1 MTNIYG
7 KNPASLADPK
17 AVVQGDCYRFSV
29 LSDKVIRMEY
39 SPAGRFV
46 DAETQIVLN
55 RRFPVPE
62 FHVND
67 SAEKLEI
74 VTRYLVLTYNKKP
87 FSKTGLT
94 VQVRENNFNRKTG
107 TWFYGDW
114 ELLRDGNLLGTAT
127 TLDNESGEWYFKP
140 SRDESKIWGEPDKSV
155 ELCYGLLSKN
165 GFSVIDDSASLVF
178 LEDGWVKPAEK
189 EHTDIYFMAFGR
201 DYLGALD
208 FFYQLSGK
216 TPMLPRFALGNWWS
230 RYYSYTQEE
239 YLALQDRFR
248 DEKIPI
254 AVGVLDMGWHLVDI
268 DPKYGKGWT
277 GYTWNKE
284 LFPDPAAMME
294 NLHNR
299 GMHVSLNVHPADGV
313 RAHEEMYGEMAQALG
328 VDHAHEVPIQFDITD
343 RKFVDAY
350 FKYLHHPNEEAGV
363 DFWWMD
369 WQQGSN
375 ALAEGFDPLWMLNH
389 YHYLDNARTG
399 KRPLDFSR
407 FAGLGSHRYPIGFSG
422 SSFITWESLD
432 FQPYFT
438 ANASNVGYGWW
449 SHDIGGH
456 RNGYR
461 CDELTT
467 RWVQFGVF
475 SPIMR
480 LHSSDEVFTGKEPWK
495 FGPEAERTMR
505 RFLSLRH
512 QLVPY
517 LYTMNYRAY
526 AENQPL
532 CQPMYYQMPHS
543 EEAYQLRNQY
553 CFGSQLIVN
562 PITSPSDPNTK
573 LGKVKTLL
581 PQGVWYDVFT
591 GLRYQGGRT
600 MYMFRPIDTIP
611 VLAKAGGIVPMQSA
625 GELSSRTDNP
635 AQLDLLVFCGADGEF
650 TMYEDDGVS
659 MAFEDGHSVFTRYR
673 LEWGDAK
680 RFTIDAAEGDL
691 SLVPE
696 RRSYTVKFYGI
707 PADSVQGVLADGE
720 NVLFESVYDAG
731 KNILSVRLGGI
742 SAAQQ
747 LTILLRD
754 DITLRQNNILE
765 PAYEMLNRAQ
775 IPFATKEKLFRLL
788 KKEGGTGQKLSI
800 IHSTYMDEGIREAI
814 TELLTADTM

>member
-1 MTNIYG
+1 MTNLYG
-7 KNPASLADPK
+7 RNPASAADPL
-17 AVVQGDCYRFSV
+17 AVVQGEHYRFSV
-29 LSDKVIRMEY
+29 LSDMVIRMEY

-46 DAETQIVLN
+46 DAQTQIVLN
-55 RRFPVPE
+55 RKFPVPE
-62 FHVND
+62 FHVNERED
-67 SAEKLEI
+67 KLEI
-74 VTRYLVLTYNKKP
+74 ITKYLVVTYDKKP

-94 VQVRENNFNRKTG
+94 VQVMGNNYMRKTG

-114 ELLRDGNLLGTAT
+114 ELLQEGNLLGTAT
-127 TLDNESGEWYFKP
+127 TLDSECGEWYYKP
-140 SRDESKIWGEPDKSV
+140 SKDETKIWGEPDKPV

-178 LEDGWVKPAEK
+178 TDDGWVEPAEK
-189 EHTDIYFMAFGR
+189 GHIDIYFMAFGR
-201 DYLGALD
+201 NYLGALD

-248 DEKIPI
+248 DEHLPI
-254 AVGVLDMGWHLVDI
+254 SVGVLDMGWHLVDI
-268 DPKYGKGWT
+268 DPKYGRGWT

-284 LFPDPAAMME
+284 LFPDAAGMMRE
-294 NLHNR
+294 LHDR
-299 GMHVSLNVHPADGV
+299 GMHVSLNVHPADGI
-313 RAHEEMYGEMAQALG
+313 RAHEEMYTEMAKALG
-328 VDHAHEVPIQFDITD
+328 VDYEHEVPIQFDITD
-343 RKFVDAY
+343 RKFLDAY
-350 FKYLHHPNEEAGV
+350 FKYLHHPNEEMGV

-375 ALAEGFDPLWMLNH
+375 SLAEGFDPLWMLNH

-422 SSFITWESLD
+422 SSYITWESLD

-480 LHSSDEVFTGKEPWK
+480 LHSSNEVFTGKEPWK

-517 LYTMNYRAY
+517 LYTMNYRFY
-526 AENQPL
+526 HENKPL
-532 CQPMYYQMPHS
+532 IQPMYYHQPHN
-543 EEAYQLRNQY
+543 EEAYRLRNQY
-553 CFGSQLIVN
+553 YFGSEMIVN
-562 PITSPSDPNTK
+562 PITSENDKHTK

-581 PQGVWYDVFT
+581 PEGIWYDMFT
-591 GLRYQGGRT
+591 GLRYRGNRT
-600 MYMFRPIDTIP
+600 MNMYRAIDTIP
-611 VLAKAGGIVPMQSA
+611 VLAKAGGIVPLQSEA
-625 GELSSRTDNP
+625 EVSSRTDNP
-635 AQLDLLVFCGADGEF
+635 EKLDLLVFCGAAGAF
-650 TMYEDDGVS
+650 AMYEDDGVS
-659 MAFEDGHSVFTRYR
+659 MAFEEGHSVTTEFS
-673 LEWGDAK
+673 LHWGDQK
-680 RFTIDAAEGDL
+680 RFVIHPVEGDL
-691 SLVPE
+691 SLIPAE
-696 RRSYTVKFYGI
+696 RKYTVKLYGI
-707 PADSVQGVLADGE
+707 PSDGVKDVCING
-720 NVLFESVYDAG
+720 ESVPYEVNFDG
-731 KNILSVRLGGI
+731 KRNILTVSFRSVKPMEQVELM
-742 SAAQQ
+742 
-747 LTILLRD
+747 LRSEAE
-754 DITLRQNNILE
+754 LVENNILDN
-765 PAYEMLNRAQ
+765 AYELLNRSEVA
-775 IPFATKEKLFRLL
+775 FLTKESLFRLL
-788 KKEGGTGQKLSI
+788 KSKGGMNEKLST
-800 IHSTYMDEGIREAI
+800 IHSTYMDDGIRSAI
-814 TELLTADTM
+814 TELLTAW

>member
-7 KNPASLADPK
+7 KNPASTADPK
-17 AVVQGDCYRFSV
+17 AIIQGDCYRFTV

-39 SPAGRFV
+39 SPSGRFV

-55 RRFPVPE
+55 RAFPVPA

-67 SAEKLEI
+67 SEEKLEI

-87 FSKTGLT
+87 FSQTGLT
-94 VQVRENNFNRKTG
+94 VQVRENNFNRKSG

-127 TLDNESGEWYFKP
+127 TLDNEVGEWYFKN
-140 SRDESKIWGEPDKSV
+140 SQDESKIWGEPDKPV
-155 ELCYGLLSKN
+155 ELCYGLLSKS
-165 GFSVIDDSASLVF
+165 GFSVIDDSASLIF
-178 LEDGWVKPAEK
+178 TEDGWVEPADK
-189 EHTDIYFMAFGR
+189 DHTDLYFMAFGR

-208 FFYQLSGK
+208 FFYQLAGK

-268 DPKYGKGWT
+268 DPKYGRGWT
-277 GYTWNKE
+277 GYTWDRK
-284 LFPDPAAMME
+284 LFPDPAALMKE
-294 NLHNR
+294 LHDR

-313 RAHEEMYGEMAQALG
+313 RAHEEMYEEMARALG
-328 VDHAHEVPIQFDITD
+328 VDYEHEVPIQFDITD
-343 RKFVDAY
+343 QKFVDAY
-350 FKYLHHPNEEAGV
+350 FKYLHHPNEEIGV
-363 DFWWMD
+363 DFWWID

-375 ALAEGFDPLWMLNH
+375 SLAEGFDPLWMLNH

-399 KRPLDFSR
+399 KRPLNFSR

-480 LHSSDEVFTGKEPWK
+480 LHSSNEVFTGKEPWK

-517 LYTMNYRAY
+517 LYTMNHRFYEA
-526 AENQPL
+526 NQPL
-532 CQPMYYQMPHS
+532 VQPMYYQLPHN
-543 EEAYQLRNQY
+543 EDAYQLRNQY
-553 CFGSQLIVN
+553 YFGSELIVN
-562 PITSPSDPNTK
+562 PITGPSDPNTK

-581 PQGVWYDVFT
+581 PEGIWYDIFT
-591 GLRYQGGRT
+591 GLRYRGGRT
-600 MYMFRPIDTIP
+600 MYMFRSLDTIP
-611 VLAKAGGIVPMQSA
+611 VLAKAGGIVPQQSEE
-625 GELSSRTDNP
+625 ELSSRTDNP
-635 AQLDLLVFCGADGEF
+635 VMLDLLVFCGADGEF

-659 MAFEDGHSVFTRYR
+659 MAFEEGHSVRTRYT
-673 LEWGDAK
+673 LEWSGK
-680 RFTIDAAEGDL
+680 KCLTIDPARGDL
-691 SLVPE
+691 SLIPVQ
-696 RRSYTVKFYGI
+696 RRYTVKFYGI
-707 PADSVQGVLADGE
+707 PADSVRSVLACGVSIPFDTAFDEGR
-720 NVLFESVYDAG
+720 NVLC
-731 KNILSVRLGGI
+731 VRLGEVPSTERVEI
-742 SAAQQ
+742 
-747 LTILLRD
+747 ILQD
-754 DITLRQNNILE
+754 DVTLAENNILE
-765 PAYEMLNRAQ
+765 PAYKMLNRAQ
-775 IPFATKEKLFRLL
+775 IAFLTKERLYRLL
-788 KKEGGTGQKLSI
+788 KTEGDVTQKLSVI
-800 IHSTYMDEGIREAI
+800 YSTYMDEGIREAI
-814 TELLTADTM
+814 MELLIADAV

>member
-1 MTNIYG
+1 MKNVYG
-7 KNPASLADPK
+7 KNPASIADPK
-17 AVVQGDCYRFSV
+17 AVVQGDCYRFTV

-39 SPAGRFV
+39 SHKGHFV
-46 DAETQIVLN
+46 DAETQVVLN
-55 RRFPVPE
+55 REFPVPE

-67 SAEKLEI
+67 SEGKLEI
-74 VTRYLVLTYNKKP
+74 ITKYLIVTYDKKE

-94 VQVRENNFNRKTG
+94 VQVVGNNYMRKTG

-114 ELLRDGNLLGTAT
+114 ELLRDGNLLGTAI
-127 TLDNESGEWYFKP
+127 TLDNESGEWYFKN
-140 SRDESKIWGEPDKSV
+140 SRDESKIWGEPDRPV

-165 GFSVIDDSASLVF
+165 GFSVIDDSASVVF
-178 LEDGWVKPAEK
+178 TDDGWVVPAEK
-189 EHTDIYFMAFGR
+189 EHVDLYFMAFGR

-248 DEKIPI
+248 DEDIPI
-254 AVGVLDMGWHLVDI
+254 SVGVLDMGWHLVDI

-277 GYTWNKE
+277 GYTWNRG
-284 LFPDPAAMME
+284 LFPDAPAMMKD
-294 NLHNR
+294 LHDR

-313 RAHEEMYGEMAQALG
+313 RAHEEMYIEMAKALG
-328 VDHAHEVPIQFDITD
+328 VDYEHEVPIQFDITNQ
-343 RKFVDAY
+343 KFMDAY
-350 FKYLHHPNEEAGV
+350 FKYLHHPNEDIGV
-363 DFWWMD
+363 DFWWID

-375 ALAEGFDPLWMLNH
+375 SLTEGYDPLWMLNH

-422 SSFITWESLD
+422 SSFITWDSLD

-512 QLVPY
+512 QLIPY
-517 LYTMNYRAY
+517 LYTMNYRFY
-526 AENQPL
+526 AENKPL
-532 CQPMYYQMPHS
+532 IQPMYYQLPDN
-543 EEAYQLRNQY
+543 EDAYRLRNQY
-553 CFGSQLIVN
+553 YFGSELIVN
-562 PITSPSDPNTK
+562 PVTSENDKNTG

-581 PQGVWYDVFT
+581 PEGAWYDIFN
-591 GLRYQGGRT
+591 GIRYKGGRT
-600 MYMFRPIDTIP
+600 MYMHRSIDTIP
-611 VLAKAGGIVPMQSA
+611 VLAKAGGIVPLQSA
-625 GELSSRTDNP
+625 EELSSRTDNP
-635 AQLDLLVFCGADGEF
+635 VKLDLLVFCGGDGDF

-659 MAFEDGHSVFTRYR
+659 MEYENGCSATTHFALQWKEKKKFVIHPAVG
-673 LEWGDAK
+673 E
-680 RFTIDAAEGDL
+680 L
-691 SLVPE
+691 SLIPE
-696 RRSYTVKFYGI
+696 NRVYTVKLYGI
-707 PADSVQGVLADGE
+707 PADGVE
-720 NVLFESVYDAG
+720 EVLISGRTVPFEKVYDG
-731 KNILSVRLGGI
+731 KRNILSVTFGAVRVTDTVELSFREDAG
-742 SAAQQ
+742 
-747 LTILLRD
+747 LTD
-754 DITLRQNNILE
+754 NNILDN
-765 PAYEMLNRAQ
+765 AYDILNRAQ
-775 IPFATKEKLFRLL
+775 VAFLTKERLFRLL
-788 KKEGGTGQKLSI
+788 KSDTGLTQKLSI
-800 IHSTYMDEGIREAI
+800 IHSTYMDEGIRSAV
-814 TELLTADTM
+814 TELLTAW

>member
-1 MTNIYG
+1 MKNVYG
-7 KNPASLADPK
+7 KNPDSFADPK
-17 AVVQGDCYRFSV
+17 AVVRGNHYRFSV
-29 LSDKVIRMEY
+29 LSEKVIRMEY
-39 SPAGRFV
+39 SKTGHFV

-55 RRFPVPE
+55 RNFPVPE

-67 SAEKLEI
+67 NEGKLEI
-74 VTRYLVLTYNKKP
+74 ITKYLILTYDKGE

-94 VQVRENNFNRKTG
+94 VQIVGNNYMRKTG

-127 TLDNESGEWYFKP
+127 TLDSECGEWYYKP
-140 SRDESKIWGEPDKSV
+140 SRDESKIWGEPDRPV

-178 LEDGWVKPAEK
+178 TDDGWVMPAEK
-189 EHTDIYFMAFGR
+189 DHVDLYFMAFGR

-208 FFYQLSGK
+208 FFYQLSGN

-230 RYYSYTQEE
+230 RFHSYTQEE

-248 DEKIPI
+248 DENIPI
-254 AVGVLDMGWHLVDI
+254 SVGVLDMGWHLVKI
-268 DPKYGKGWT
+268 DPKYGRGWT
-277 GYTWNKE
+277 GYTWDRE
-284 LFPDPAAMME
+284 LFPDAAGMMKE
-294 NLHNR
+294 LHER

-313 RAHEEMYGEMAQALG
+313 HAHEEMYPEMAKALG
-328 VDHAHEVPIQFDITD
+328 VDYEHEVPIQFDVTD
-343 RKFVDAY
+343 RKFMDAY
-350 FKYLHHPNEEAGV
+350 FKYLHHPNEEIGV
-363 DFWWMD
+363 DFWWID

-375 ALAEGFDPLWMLNH
+375 SLAEGYDPLWMLNH

-407 FAGLGSHRYPIGFSG
+407 FAGLGSQRYPIGFSG
-422 SSFITWESLD
+422 SSYITWESLD

-495 FGPEAERTMR
+495 FGPEAEQTMR

-517 LYTMNYRAY
+517 LYTMNYRFY
-526 AENQPL
+526 AENKPL
-532 CQPMYYQMPHS
+532 IQPMYYQLPDN
-543 EEAYQLRNQY
+543 EEAYRLRNQY
-553 CFGSQLIVN
+553 YFGSELIVN
-562 PITSPSDPNTK
+562 PVTSENDKNTK

-581 PQGVWYDVFT
+581 PKGTWYDIFT
-591 GLRYQGGRT
+591 GLRYRGDRT
-600 MYMFRPIDTIP
+600 MYMHRAIDTIP
-611 VLAKAGGIVPMQSA
+611 VLAKAGGIVPLQSKE
-625 GELSSRTDNP
+625 ELSCRTDNP
-635 AQLDLLVFCGADGEF
+635 EKLDLLVFGGESGTF

-659 MAFEDGHSVFTRYR
+659 MEYENGHSVTTYYALQWTDGKKFVI
-673 LEWGDAK
+673 EPAV
-680 RFTIDAAEGDL
+680 GDL
-691 SLVPE
+691 SLIPAQ
-696 RRSYTVKFYGI
+696 RTYTVKLYGI
-707 PADSVQGVLADGE
+707 PADSVKEVLVSGVD
-720 NVLFESVYDAG
+720 VPFEKAYDE
-731 KNILSVRLGGI
+731 KRNILSVAFGAVKVTDKVEVLFKE
-742 SAAQQ
+742 
-747 LTILLRD
+747 
-754 DITLRQNNILE
+754 DIELADNNILDNT
-765 PAYEMLNRAQ
+765 YDILNRAQ
-775 IPFATKEKLFRLL
+775 IAFQTKEWLFRLL
-788 KKEGGTGQKLSI
+788 KSNTGLTQKLSI
-800 IHSTYMDEGIREAI
+800 IHTTYMDEGIRRAV
-814 TELLTADTM
+814 TELLTAW